1 MEIQSTTEISI
12 TYCCF
17 SLGLPQN
24 LQEISRNR
32 MQIGPPLVLP
42 LFLSLKG
49 ANPDRIDDRGV
60 GWLCGY
66 KGPLQDS
73 WQRGLPSG

>member
-1 MEIQSTTEISI
+1 
-12 TYCCF
+12 
-17 SLGLPQN
+17 
-24 LQEISRNR
+24 
-32 MQIGPPLVLP
+32 MQIGPPLVLS

-73 WQRGLPSG
+73 WQRGLLSGWKFQPMTEKYGKMHEFLPKTNKNNIE